1 MYRPCFLFLCNAQKS
16 KKNNEGV
23 EARSDDVMLKVG
35 AAVTPDV
42 DENRDEDVASL
53 PKLTFDENNETSEK
67 NIDNMLPVPNSL
79 FPLTNSTVRYKRY
92 DPPFENNEPVQK
104 KYMSLLYEHVRS
116 LQTIVYNQVQHFLVK
131 ISWIP
136 FAKKVPV

>member
-67 NIDNMLPVPNSL
+67 NIDNVVPY
-79 FPLTNSTVRYKRY
+79 RYRY
-92 DPPFENNEPVQK
+92 RYRYLIHYF
-104 KYMSLLYEHVRS
+104 H
-116 LQTIVYNQVQHFLVK
+116 LQTVPYGK
-131 ISWIP
+131 I
-136 FAKKVPV
+136 